1 MQLLIL
7 ALLCILV
14 SILSFYSI
22 SILKR
27 SLRPLKI
34 SPSHRYTHTTDSL
47 GQFKESGCYCKH
59 SDVALRFPCF
69 DVSFSLMSNG
79 HKVLQTAQQSQMKRE
94 MCSAVKV
101 LLLEIGSS
109 HSESLRDIRMEMN
122 THTHTSVGIWRFEF
136 VATKNLA
143 SFSQKATI
151 HQRRLHYSLW
161 HQHSFAYIRE
171 NINRVVVKAY
181 SLRTTMGLWLCM
193 RYGWQEIYR

>member
-34 SPSHRYTHTTDSL
+34 SPSRRYTHTTDSL
-47 GQFKESGCYCKH
+47 GQFKESDCYCKH

-109 HSESLRDIRMEMN
+109 HSEWLRDIRMEMN
-122 THTHTSVGIWRFEF
+122 THTRLWGFDALSSWR
-136 VATKNLA
+136 
-143 SFSQKATI
+143 
-151 HQRRLHYSLW
+151 QRTLLHSHKKLPSISADCIIV
-161 HQHSFAYIRE
+161 HDIST
-171 NINRVVVKAY
+171 
-181 SLRTTMGLWLCM
+181 SLRILGK
-193 RYGWQEIYR
+193 I